1 MNKMIFPIGVTITPE
16 GSKIV
21 YIDLES
27 QPHVLVGGITGSGK
41 TACIKCLLTAMC
53 LQEVELIIIDMK
65 MGGDYNVFRN
75 YKYLKAFIKNIEDAE
90 SEIANTMLLMADR
103 FHELDKTNCKDFKDY
118 NKKFKNTMKP
128 IIILIEEYT
137 MLSDDK
143 KFNKQLNIILA
154 QARAVNIKIILS
166 IQRPCHENLDT
177 KLKANLNNT
186 IAFKVRN
193 TYNSEILLDRSDFRA
208 VTNLHNAGEAILM
221 NDNQD
226 VEFKSFFL
234 EDKEIKK
241 MIFMKCNSGH
251 VIPLKNVQKVV
262 PTELK
267 EVSLL

>member
-1 MNKMIFPIGVTITPE
+1 MNKMIFPIGVTITAE
-16 GSKIV
+16 GEKIV

-53 LQEVELIIIDMK
+53 LKDVEIKIIDMK

-75 YKYLKAFIKNIEDAE
+75 YKHLTAFIKNIEDAE
-90 SEIANTMLLMADR
+90 IEIDNIKQIMIGR
-103 FHELDKTNCKDFKDY
+103 FKELDKTNCKDFKDY
-118 NKKFKNTMKP
+118 NKRFKNIMKP
-128 IIILIEEYT
+128 IIVLIEEYT

-154 QARAVNIKIILS
+154 QARAANIKVILS

-193 TYNSEILLDRSDFRA
+193 TYNSEILLDKGDYRA
-208 VTNLHNAGEAILM
+208 VTNLHGKGEAILT

-234 EDKEIKK
+234 EDREIKK
-241 MIFMKCNSGH
+241 QIFMKCNSGNI
-251 VIPLKNVQKVV
+251 IPLKNVKKIEPV
-262 PTELK
+262 ELK
-267 EVSLL
+267 EVSLI